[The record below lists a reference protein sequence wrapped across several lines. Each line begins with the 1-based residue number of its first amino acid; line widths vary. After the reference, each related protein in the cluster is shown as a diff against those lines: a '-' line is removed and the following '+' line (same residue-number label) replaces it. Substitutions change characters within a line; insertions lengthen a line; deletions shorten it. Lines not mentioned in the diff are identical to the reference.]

1 MNSFQRYIN
10 ETTKAAPLAAFRFF
24 FGLLMAISLIRF
36 AAHGWIEKLYILPQ
50 YHFSYYGFSWVQPL
64 GEWTYLLF
72 VLCFLSSI
80 AVMIGYKYRLAII
93 SFFLSFCYIELMDKT
108 TYLNHY
114 YFISVVAFI
123 FIFLPASSYF
133 SVDSYRNERLR
144 YEYIPRWCIDALKL
158 MVGIVYFYAGVAKL
172 NNDWMLEALPLKIW
186 LPGSYDLP
194 LIGSLLEQTWVHYSF
209 SWLGMLYDVSIPFL
223 LLYKPT
229 RRLAFVGVI
238 IFHIMTRVLFP
249 IGMFPFI
256 MIFAALIFFDAPTHE
271 WILRKLSKLG
281 RFSIDVFNNG
291 KHMVHS
297 AMSWS
302 VWRVR
307 VLCIFFVVQLLL
319 PWRYLCYPGHL
330 FWTEEGYRFSWRVML
345 MEKTAYAQFKVKN
358 GKTQEQFYVDNRDFL
373 SSFQEK
379 QMAMQPDMI
388 LEYAHY
394 LGDHFSE
401 QGHQHVEVYVDS
413 YASLN
418 GRINQ
423 PFIDP
428 NVDLYQ
434 EQESFFSKDWIL
446 KFKDEK

>member
-1 MNSFQRYIN
+1 MNTFQRYIQQ
-10 ETTKAAPLAAFRFF
+10 TTKAAPLAAFRFF

-36 AAHGWIEKLYILPQ
+36 AAHGWIEKLYILPKF
-50 YHFSYYGFSWVQPL
+50 HFSYYGLSWVKPL
-64 GEWTYLLF
+64 GDWTYLLF
-72 VLCFLSSI
+72 MVCFIASI
-80 AVMIGYKYRLAII
+80 AVMLGYKYRLAII
-93 SFFLSFCYIELMDKT
+93 TFFLSFCYIELMDKT

-114 YFISVVAFI
+114 YFISIIAFI
-123 FIFLPASSYF
+123 FIFLPAGKYF
-133 SVDSYRNERLR
+133 SIDAYLKPERCFQ
-144 YEYIPRWCIDALKL
+144 YVPRWTKDILML

-172 NNDWMLEALPLKIW
+172 NSDWMLEALPLKIW

-194 LIGSLLEQTWVHYSF
+194 LIGGLLEQSWVHYAF
-209 SWLGMLYDVSIPFL
+209 SWAGMLYDVSIPFL
-223 LLYKPT
+223 LWYKPT
-229 RRLAFVGVI
+229 RKLAFVGVI

-271 WILRKLSKLG
+271 WILDKLSRIG
-281 RFSIDVFNNG
+281 RFSMDRFNNG
-291 KHMVHS
+291 KRLLHS
-297 AMSWS
+297 SLSWS
-302 VWRVR
+302 KARL
-307 VLCIFFVVQLLL
+307 VLLGSFLVIQLLL
-319 PWRYLCYPGHL
+319 PWRYLLYPGNL

-358 GKTQEQFYVDNRDFL
+358 GQTQEQFYINNRDFL

-379 QMAMQPDMI
+379 QMSMQPDMI

-394 LGDHFSE
+394 LGDHFSG
-401 QGHQHVEVYVDS
+401 QGHQNVEVYVDS

-428 NVDLYQ
+428 DVDLYQ
-434 EQESFFSKDWIL
+434 KQESFLHKDWIL
-446 KFKDEK
+446 KFKDED